1 MPKRY
6 MKDEHFQE
14 LLTSVHQMGD
24 YLKGRKVQGVRVSY
38 RFKPLTSK
46 DVKEVRVKV
55 LKVTQET
62 FAQIIGE
69 GLGAVRT
76 WEQGTRHP
84 GGAATKIIRM
94 MKAHPERAKEL
105 LSV

>member
-1 MPKRY
+1 MTKGY

-24 YLKGRKVQGVRVSY
+24 YLKGQKVPGTRVS
-38 RFKPLTSK
+38 FKSKPLTSK

-84 GGAATKIIRM
+84 GGAATKIIRL

-105 LSV
+105 LSI

>member
-1 MPKRY
+1 MSKRY
-6 MKDEHFQE
+6 MKDEHFKE
-14 LLTSVHQMGD
+14 LLTSVHQMGN
-24 YLKGRKVQGVRVSY
+24 YLKGKKVQGIRVTH
-38 RFKPLTSK
+38 RDKPLSSK
-46 DVKEVRVKV
+46 DVKDVRTKV

-62 FAQIIGE
+62 FAQIVGE

-84 GGAATKIIRM
+84 GGAATKLIRLIQS
-94 MKAHPERAKEL
+94 HPEMAKEL

>member
-1 MPKRY
+1 MSKRY

-24 YLKGRKVQGVRVSY
+24 YLKGRKVSGIRITQRA
-38 RFKPLTSK
+38 KPLSSR
-46 DVKEVRVKV
+46 DVKDVRVKV

-94 MKAHPERAKEL
+94 IKNHPERAKEL

>member
-6 MKDEHFQE
+6 MKDEHFHE
-14 LLTSVHQMGD
+14 LLTSVHQMGEH
-24 YLKGRKVQGVRVSY
+24 LKGRKVQGVRVSF
-38 RFKPLTSK
+38 RSKPLTPK
-46 DVKEVRVKV
+46 EVKEVRVKF

-84 GGAATKIIRM
+84 GGAATKIIRL
-94 MKAHPERAKEL
+94 MKDHPERAKEL

>member
-1 MPKRY
+1 

-14 LLTSVHQMGD
+14 LLSSVHQMGD
-24 YLKGRKVQGVRVSY
+24 YLKGRKVQGVKVTY
-38 RFKPLTSK
+38 RTKPLSSK

-55 LKVTQET
+55 LKVTQAT
-62 FAQIIGE
+62 FAKIVGE

-84 GGAATKIIRM
+84 GGAATKLIRLI
-94 MKAHPERAKEL
+94 KTHPERAKEL

>member
-1 MPKRY
+1 MPKRF
-6 MKDEHFQE
+6 MKDEHFKE

-24 YLKGRKVQGVRVSY
+24 YMKGKKVQGVRVTFRS
-38 RFKPLTSK
+38 KPLTSK

-84 GGAATKIIRM
+84 GGAATKIIRLM
-94 MKAHPERAKEL
+94 QAHPERAKEL

>member
-1 MPKRY
+1 MAKRY

-14 LLTSVHQMGD
+14 LLTSVQLMGD
-24 YLKGRKVQGVRVSY
+24 YLKGKKVQGVRVNY
-38 RFKPLTSK
+38 KAKPLTSR
-46 DVKEVRVKV
+46 DVKEVRTKV

-84 GGAATKIIRM
+84 GGAATKIIRL